1 MLIIGISLVILL
13 VLGVPVSFAVG
24 AVSIAGTILLTDIP
38 GAEIFAGMIES
49 LCDPLLLSLIHI

>member
-24 AVSIAGTILLTDIP
+24 AVSIARCRDFCGYD
-38 GAEIFAGMIES
+38 
-49 LCDPLLLSLIHI
+49 